1 METSINDEF
10 HLETI
15 LSFFHVVLLLH
26 ACLNLTAAELLFVF
40 VGVLFSDLTIVCSM
54 TTTPLAVG
62 YQYPWAML
70 ALAVLMGSDPVPD
83 LIGIFAGHVFYF
95 LIDVG
100 PNKYADVS
108 WCRCT
113 VASCYWWR
121 HARLF
126 RVANMCSVFACG

>member
-40 VGVLFSDLTIVCSM
+40 VGVLFSLLDLTIVCSM

-100 PNKYADVS
+100 PNKYAEVS
-108 WCRCT
+108 WLLLVAVGFCT
-113 VASCYWWR
+113 ID
-121 HARLF
+121 L
-126 RVANMCSVFACG
+126 CS

>member
-1 METSINDEF
+1 M
-10 HLETI
+10 ETI
-15 LSFFHVVLLLH
+15 LSFFHVVLLLVD
-26 ACLNLTAAELLFVF
+26 CFYLTAAELLFVF
-40 VGVLFSDLTIVCSM
+40 VGVLFSLLDLTIVCSM

-100 PNKYADVS
+100 PNKYAEVS
-108 WCRCT
+108 WLLLVAVGFCT
-113 VASCYWWR
+113 IDLC
-121 HARLF
+121 
-126 RVANMCSVFACG
+126 C

>member
-1 METSINDEF
+1 MTDLICCCLFPFRSFSVLDSSNHCLF
-10 HLETI
+10 HDHH
-15 LSFFHVVLLLH
+15 SF
-26 ACLNLTAAELLFVF
+26 
-40 VGVLFSDLTIVCSM
+40 
-54 TTTPLAVG
+54 AVG

-83 LIGIFAGHVFYF
+83 LIGIFAGHLFYF

-113 VASCYWWR
+113 VVSCYWWR

-126 RVANMCSVFACG
+126 RVANMCSVFVCG